1 MSESKLV
8 MARKLS
14 NVQQSLMSME
24 FEDTNLQTLLPL
36 IFKECVKEN
45 LTFWFSFIEN
55 TAILNLRDVQHDNYE
70 LNIRQYYDGGK
81 IEDFK
86 KQLLLNTFLIIP
98 KSVPGFQNQ
107 TPAEDMTD
115 DREKIL
121 SSDKPIPGHIR
132 KAIKTI
138 ESKGIPITKES
149 IQNHLPLGK
158 MSTSARMECNKYL
171 NENFKELEA

>member
-98 KSVPGFQNQ
+98 KSVP
-107 TPAEDMTD
+107 
-115 DREKIL
+115 IL
-121 SSDKPIPGHIR
+121 QEPTNETSSAKPIISNDKVMPKHIR
-132 KAIKTI
+132 KAIDTI
-138 ESKGIPITKES
+138 EAKGIPVTRETIK
-149 IQNHLPLGK
+149 NHLPLNQ
-158 MSTSARMECNKYL
+158 MSNSARMECNKYL
-171 NENFKELEA
+171 KEMEA